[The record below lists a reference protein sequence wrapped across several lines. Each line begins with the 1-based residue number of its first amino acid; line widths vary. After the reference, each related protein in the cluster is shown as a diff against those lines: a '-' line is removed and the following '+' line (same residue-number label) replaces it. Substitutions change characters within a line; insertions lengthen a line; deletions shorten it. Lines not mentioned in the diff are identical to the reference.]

1 VIDDNQLEFSTRDK
15 ILSFCNNI
23 WLAPSKCVHMR

>member
-15 ILSFCNNI
+15 ILSFCNYI
-23 WLAPSKCVHMR
+23 WLALPSCVHMI